1 MNWLMLGGSLAAVL
15 ALAAVAR
22 WLDLGGDARLDA
34 EAANAL
40 IEEQGFAPTET
51 VLDRAGL
58 AALARDVSGRVIL
71 VRRHGA
77 HFVAHPVVDAR
88 TARLNH
94 KFLSIGATTLDLG
107 DAAGVWAARL
117 RRLPT

>member
-15 ALAAVAR
+15 ALAAAAR

-34 EAANAL
+34 DAANAL
-40 IEEQGFAPTET
+40 IEEQGFIPTET
-51 VLDRAGL
+51 VLDRARL
-58 AALARDVSGRVIL
+58 AALARDDAGRVML

-77 HFVAHPVVDAR
+77 HFVAHSVVDAR
-88 TARLNH
+88 TARLDH
-94 KFLSIGATTLDLG
+94 KFLSIGPTTLDLG

-117 RRLPT
+117 RSLSA

>member
-15 ALAAVAR
+15 ALAAAAR

-34 EAANAL
+34 NAANAL
-40 IEEQGFAPTET
+40 VEEQGFVPTET

-58 AALARDVSGRVIL
+58 AALARDAAGRVML

-77 HFVAHPVVDAR
+77 HFVAHPVDDCR
-88 TARLNH
+88 SARLDH
-94 KFLSIGATTLDLG
+94 RFLTIGRTTLDLG
-107 DAAGVWAARL
+107 DAASIWAARL
-117 RRLPT
+117 RSLPA